1 MNGAIAMLVL
11 GAAFGGLFLLA
22 ECAHRYAH
30 LPAEATRKG
39 VHIGTGLL
47 TMLFPFWLRNA
58 VEVGILCGI
67 FLVILIWSLN
77 RRSLPSINAIKRK
90 SWGSVLYPVVVFGV
104 YIYYIRYGKAPL
116 RLFHPIWFFATPI
129 LVMAFCDPLAAWAGS
144 LYRNRCPA
152 APPGKTMVG
161 SFAFFIA
168 SILLIGCL
176 GAFLKMPS
184 LPLRVPLVCGIV
196 LAFIATLAERFSG
209 GGWDNLTIPLAIM
222 AGQVIFETGLRSVV
236 H

>member
-1 MNGAIAMLVL
+1 MSGPIAILAL
-11 GAAFGGLFLLA
+11 GAAFSGLFLLA

-30 LPAEATRKG
+30 LPAEMTRKG

-47 TMLFPFWLRNA
+47 TMLFPFWLHHA
-58 VEVGILCGI
+58 AEVGILCGI
-67 FLVILIWSLN
+67 FLVILTWSIN
-77 RRSLPSINAIKRK
+77 RKSLPSINAIKRK

-104 YIYYIRYGKAPL
+104 YVYYARYGKAPL

-129 LVMAFCDPLAAWAGS
+129 LVMALCDPLAAWAGS
-144 LYRNRCPA
+144 LYRNRYPE
-152 APPGKTMVG
+152 APPGKTMAG

-168 SILLIGCL
+168 AILLIGCL
-176 GAFLKMPS
+176 GAFLKVPALS
-184 LPLRVPLVCGIV
+184 LQVPLVCGIV

-209 GGWDNLTIPLAIM
+209 GGWDNFTIPAAIIT
-222 AGQVIFETGLRSVV
+222 GQVIFETGLRSVV